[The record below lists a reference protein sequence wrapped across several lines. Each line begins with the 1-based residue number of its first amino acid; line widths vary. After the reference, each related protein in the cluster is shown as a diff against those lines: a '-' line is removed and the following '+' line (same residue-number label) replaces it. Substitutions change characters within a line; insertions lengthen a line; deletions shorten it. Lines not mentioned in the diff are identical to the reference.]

1 MNTKKDTKVSIQTK
15 TNLAM
20 EVINHT
26 AKKKDTNL
34 LMVTHLLQLATVV
47 TGFGGLIAPLI
58 VWATKKDDIQGMD
71 YHGKTIINFQ
81 ISIILLALVSIPLIF
96 ALGLGI
102 LMLIV
107 IGVVSIVL
115 PIINALRANNGED
128 PLLWLTFEFL
138 KY

>member
-1 MNTKKDTKVSIQTK
+1 
-15 TNLAM
+15 M

-26 AKKKDTNL
+26 AKKQDTNL

-107 IGVVSIVL
+107 IGVVSVVL
-115 PIINALRANNGED
+115 PIINALRATNGED